1 MSLDHRLKRSGTSI
15 DYRFRNI
22 LIAAA
27 LAAAAALLVV
37 VYVNTARSNDAAEGE
52 SVTVYV
58 PTSSFPIGTAGTKIA
73 GSLEATTV
81 TRAVLAPKA
90 VTDSAVIADLYTTQ
104 PVYAG
109 EQLSLNRFAPSKEQ
123 GVRATLRGKFRAFQ
137 LSGDGDQ
144 MLNGTLLPGDRVDV
158 VASVKNP
165 EDQNDVRSLVALR
178 DVLVLQTQ
186 DSEGATIDNPDD
198 NQSAAIL
205 SVTDEQAQRLYWV
218 TQNGEWSL
226 QLRPVKK
233 PKDGKAPPATFDT
246 VVGR

>member
-1 MSLDHRLKRSGTSI
+1 M
-15 DYRFRNI
+15 
-22 LIAAA
+22 
-27 LAAAAALLVV
+27 
-37 VYVNTARSNDAAEGE
+37 
-52 SVTVYV
+52 
-58 PTSSFPIGTAGTKIA
+58 
-73 GSLEATTV
+73 
-81 TRAVLAPKA
+81 
-90 VTDSAVIADLYTTQ
+90 IADLYTTE

-123 GVRATLRGKFRAFQ
+123 GVRATLRGKNRAFQ